1 MNKALYRKHND
12 RSLNSSK
19 YHKLDGTPIRAILKR
34 ESEEII
40 SESLDSQ
47 EKKEYNSSMKE
58 TLIAQMIR
66 IANEHGHAAMENISG
81 GVDVIIECVNK
92 DGSLG
97 FETFPVNN
105 LHQLKIA
112 LGY

>member
-1 MNKALYRKHND
+1 MQKALYRKHND

-40 SESLDSQ
+40 SESLDREQ
-47 EKKEYNSSMKE
+47 KKEYNSGMK
-58 TLIAQMIR
+58 TLNQQIIR
-66 IANEHGHAAMENISG
+66 IAQEHGFKAEENASG
-81 GVDVIIECVNK
+81 GVNVHIEFIDKN
-92 DGSLG
+92 DNLG
-97 FETFPVNN
+97 IETFPVNN